1 MRGRKVIATSSPAMD
16 ILKSSNVERVLFDLF
31 GAQRTRE
38 LMAELDE
45 NRVYRLTGEELAS
58 LQAVFAADYAE
69 DAEVEVYIGETFRN
83 HGYLMDP
90 HTATCFKAHVSC
102 RDKPLPGILY
112 STAEWT
118 KFSPT
123 IAHALTGET
132 DSQDIDAL
140 KSISAAANTPI
151 PPMIEALF
159 DRPVAQSTVIDKQ
172 DIEREVLAF
181 I

>member
-1 MRGRKVIATSSPAMD
+1 
-16 ILKSSNVERVLFDLF
+16 
-31 GAQRTRE
+31 
-38 LMAELDE
+38 MAELDE
-45 NRVYRLTGEELAS
+45 SRVYRLSAEELAA
-58 LQAVFAADYAE
+58 LQAVFAADYTD
-69 DAEVEVYIGETFRN
+69 DAEVDAYISETFRN

-90 HTATCFKAHVSC
+90 HTATCLKAHASC
-102 RDKPLPGILY
+102 RDEPLPDIVY

-123 IAHALTGET
+123 IAHALTGEQ
-132 DSQDIDAL
+132 DSHDIDAL
-140 KSISAAANTPI
+140 KSISAAADTAI

-159 DRPVAQSTVIDKQ
+159 DRPVVHDTVIDKR

>member
-1 MRGRKVIATSSPAMD
+1 MD
-16 ILKSSNVERVLFDLF
+16 ILKSSNVERVLYDLF

-45 NRVYRLTGEELAS
+45 KKVYRLTGGELDS
-58 LQAVFAADYAE
+58 LQAVFTADYAD
-69 DAEVEVYIGETFRN
+69 DAEVDAYIRDTFRDD
-83 HGYLMDP
+83 GYLMDP
-90 HTATCFKAHVSC
+90 HTATCFKAHASC
-102 RDKPLPGILY
+102 RDTPLPSIVY

-123 IAHALTGET
+123 IAHALTGE
-132 DSQDIDAL
+132 DDRHDIDAL
-140 KSISAAANTPI
+140 KSISATANTPI

-159 DRPVAQSTVIDKQ
+159 DRPVVQDTIVDKQ